1 MAYKLPTDPVTQ
13 KDFQDLEKKFNDLFK
28 IHVSLLNRF
37 NKMSNDMIVLE
48 RKLGQK
54 IRNAESKIPPRPTR

>member
-1 MAYKLPTDPVTQ
+1 MAYKSPTDPVTQ
-13 KDFQDLEKKFNDLFK
+13 KDLQELEKKYEDLFNK
-28 IHVSLLNRF
+28 HISLLNRF

-54 IRNAESKIPPRPTR
+54 IRNVESKIPSRPIR

>member
-13 KDFQDLEKKFNDLFK
+13 KDFQELEKKFDDLFK

-54 IRNAESKIPPRPTR
+54 IRNAESKIPLRPIR